1 MKIIEVTEKEVRA
14 AFDVA
19 KSDEV
24 KKVLAALFCKP
35 ENKPNLDDYKTIKS
49 YEDAC
54 EVLGEKPILN
64 ETTRMM
70 YNNLENLIGEFPKH
84 IIALMKLE
92 TVSRALWGKD
102 FQPKPDAEG
111 YTWYYYPWFALY
123 TKKGIEGMSEKDKG
137 TLLPAPAGTGASAG
151 FGSFGANSRSSA
163 SGASV
168 GFRLCQETIEK
179 AVYFGQQF
187 IELWAEYLDYGSNI
201 EECILDEYKDGYN
214 GKGKK

>member
-1 MKIIEVTEKEVRA
+1 MNIINLKVTEKEVKA
-14 AFDVA
+14 AFEVA

-70 YNNLENLIGEFPKH
+70 YDNLENFIGEFPKH

-92 TVSRALWGKD
+92 TISRALWGKD

-123 TKKGIEGMSEKDKG
+123 TKKEIEGMNEKDKVA
-137 TLLPAPAGTGASAG
+137 LLSATAGNGASAG
-151 FGSFGANSRSSA
+151 FGFPAVYCRSSYA
-163 SGASV
+163 SARF
-168 GFRLCQETIEK
+168 GFRLCQETGEK
-179 AVYFGQQF
+179 ALYFGQQF
-187 IELWAEYLDYGSNI
+187 VELWAEYLALNFTTGERI
-201 EECILDEYKDGYN
+201 K
-214 GKGKK
+214 